1 MGKARKKATKATQAK
16 RPPAPTQPPAR
27 KPQKRASANGA
38 AAKQKA
44 APMKRTGVKKPAT
57 KRTVVMLDL
66 DAELEAELALIFE
79 PAVRSAMKP
88 ALATTAAT
96 ITSAAADELVGGT
109 WFTGH
114 TQTVQLIDSPATVNT
129 FDGDSR
135 GGDAEYLV
143 FNRGLTVTG
152 TFDLSAIGRSIIVVR
167 GTLKAKRII
176 LGDAVLVVEKAV
188 QAAELMFGPMTEG
201 IFSLAGMQ
209 IESDPEDLATA
220 ILAPSV
226 ALYDRKQRE
235 WLLRKNGVPAELAG
249 DLVDDGEVDQRAVK
263 QRLLAG
269 KSIFA

>member
-1 MGKARKKATKATQAK
+1 MGKAKKKATKATQPA
-16 RPPAPTQPPAR
+16 APTQRPAR
-27 KPQKRASANGA
+27 TPQKRAPANGA
-38 AAKQKA
+38 AEKKKA
-44 APMKRTGVKKPAT
+44 APMKRTGVKKPPT
-57 KRTVVMLDL
+57 KRTVATLEL
-66 DAELEAELALIFE
+66 DAELEAELAQIFE
-79 PAVRSAMKP
+79 PAARSAKKP

-96 ITSAAADELVGGT
+96 ITSAAADELVGGA

-114 TQTVQLIDSPATVNT
+114 TKTVQLIDGPATVNT

-143 FNRGLTVTG
+143 FNHGLTVTG
-152 TFDLSAIGRSIIVVR
+152 TLDLSAIDRSIIVVR

-176 LGDAVLVVEKAV
+176 LGDAVLVVEKAI

-235 WLLRKNGVPAELAG
+235 WLLRKNGVPAQLAS
-249 DLVDDGEVDQRAVK
+249 DLVDDGEVDPRAVK